1 MIARDKFPQI
11 RSEIIADKGELT
23 LFALFL
29 REGAEDRWDLL
40 VAAPWLD
47 GDEADGLRYLSK
59 KLNAKLSEREMIE
72 LSRIVLIEQND
83 PGLKKLLR
91 NTRVEGGEVR
101 ELENSTF
108 AGLSL
113 RRAIIFEANPESLVS
128 SPRRLTSH

>member
-1 MIARDKFPQI
+1 MINREKFAQI

-29 REGAEDRWDLL
+29 REGAEDRWDLV

-47 GDEADGLRYLSK
+47 GDDDAALRYLSR
-59 KLNAKLSEREMIE
+59 KLNAKLNDREMIE

-83 PGLKKLLR
+83 PGLRKLLR
-91 NTRVEGGEVR
+91 DTAVEDGEIR
-101 ELENSTF
+101 ELENATF

-113 RRAIIFEANPESLVS
+113 TRAMIFEANPEAVSS
-128 SPRRLTSH
+128 SPRRLTPR